1 MTGMEKTDQ
10 VFKKRGRDGARP
22 DSARRRPLI
31 TAGVVLVLVYV
42 AVVFAAMHRP
52 I

>member
-1 MTGMEKTDQ
+1 MEKTDQ
-10 VFKKRGRDGARP
+10 VLKQRGRDRARP

-31 TAGVVLVLVYV
+31 TAAAVLVFVYV